1 MNTPTKRARLGLIV
15 LALAGW
21 AGWLVWA
28 WQGRQQPLALQP
40 EPPEPVADLP
50 LQSELPESVMDVPI
64 HFDLDLLLER
74 VEAHVP
80 RTSVQE
86 NLAIGDSDTETD
98 MAFTRGPFSAS
109 FLDDTV
115 ELDVTVAYALRSSYD
130 LPLLPDMPLSCG
142 TDPNKPAPRMHVRL
156 RSPVEIS
163 PTWTLV
169 TRTEVLS
176 AEPASTAEADR
187 CEVSLFG
194 VDITERVG
202 SGIRDFLMEHTTSID
217 SLVAEVDL
225 ASEVERWWDEI
236 ARPVR
241 LDDDLWL
248 QLSPESVAQ
257 ASIRGLGDSV
267 DVLARVVARPS
278 IVFGARPDVTPRPLP
293 ALGSAAA
300 DRGFRATV
308 QVRADYEDISEYLT
322 RELRDESFRGA
333 GHEIRIA
340 YISMAGLGGNQVVLE
355 VGVRGDVV
363 GTLYLVGTPV
373 FDEVEGFVRV
383 PDASITVSTSDLL
396 VAGASWIVDSGVES
410 LLRDR
415 IRWPVEGGIA
425 WARERLEQGLNADLT
440 DRVRLEGDISALDV
454 LDVVARSSELLVRLG
469 VTGSIALFV
478 GED

>member
-1 MNTPTKRARLGLIV
+1 MDGNRRRARLGLFV

-28 WQGRQQPLALQP
+28 LQGGDQPLALQP

-50 LQSELPESVMDVPI
+50 LSADLPESVLDVPI

-74 VEAHVP
+74 VEQHVP
-80 RTSVQE
+80 RTSIKEGVT
-86 NLAIGDSDTETD
+86 IGDSDTETD

-115 ELDVTVAYALRSSYD
+115 ELQATVAYALRSSYD

-142 TDPNKPAPRMHVRL
+142 TDPDKPAPRMLVRL

-163 PTWTLV
+163 PTWTLI
-169 TRTEVLS
+169 TRSEVL
-176 AEPASTAEADR
+176 AAAPASTADADR

-194 VDITERVG
+194 VDITDRVG
-202 SGIRDFLMEHTTSID
+202 AGIRDFLVEHTESID

-225 ASEVERWWDEI
+225 ASEVERWWTEI
-236 ARPVR
+236 AQPVR

-248 QLSPESVAQ
+248 QLRPESVSQ
-257 ASIRGLGDSV
+257 ASIRGRGDSV

-278 IVFGARPDVTPRPLP
+278 IIFGARPDADVPPLP
-293 ALGSAAA
+293 ALGSADA
-300 DRGFRATV
+300 DRGFTATV

-322 RELRDESFRGA
+322 RELREESFRGA
-333 GHEIRIA
+333 GREIRIA

-363 GTLYLVGTPV
+363 GTLYLVGTPS
-373 FDEVEGFVRV
+373 FDEVDGFVRV
-383 PDASITVSTSDLL
+383 PDATISVSTTDLL
-396 VAGASWIVDSGVES
+396 VAGASWIVDSGVET

-415 IRWPVEGGIA
+415 IRWPVEGGIS
-425 WARERLEQGLNADLT
+425 WARERLERGLNAPLT
-440 DRVRLEGDISALDV
+440 PRVRLAGDITTLDV
-454 LDVVARSSELLVRLG
+454 QDVVARSSELLVRLR
-469 VTGSIALFV
+469 VTGSIELFV